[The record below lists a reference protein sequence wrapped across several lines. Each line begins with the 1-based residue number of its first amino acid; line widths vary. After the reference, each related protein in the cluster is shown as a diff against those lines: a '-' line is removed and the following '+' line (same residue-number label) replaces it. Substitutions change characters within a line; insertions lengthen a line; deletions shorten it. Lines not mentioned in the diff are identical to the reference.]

1 VNSQEAKDILLLYR
15 PAVDRH
21 DPDFTEALALA
32 QADPE
37 LSSWFQQHCA
47 FQNAAASAFNSIPV
61 PDGFKEQILSER
73 RAHLTLS
80 SRRKLLAAVSATVI
94 LACAGVFTFRSFQ
107 SRPPL
112 DNSFAN
118 FQSSMIGKVLRYP
131 KMDLLTNDLQAIR
144 QELGQANLP
153 FTAALDKTAG
163 TGCAKLEW
171 HDQHVSMVCFNS
183 GKISPPTK
191 PDLFL
196 FVVDKSAVKNP
207 PPAAPIIAHTKR
219 SLVSGSWTSGGRVY
233 VLAALGD
240 EDFLKQYF

>member
-1 VNSQEAKDILLLYR
+1 MNSQEAKDILLLYR
-15 PAVDRH
+15 PAVDR
-21 DPDFTEALALA
+21 DDAEFTEALALA

-37 LSSWFQQHCA
+37 LASWFQQHCA

-94 LACAGVFTFRSFQ
+94 LACVSIFTFRSFQ
-107 SRPPL
+107 PRPAL

-118 FQSSMIGKVLRYP
+118 FQSSMIGKILRYP

-144 QELGQANLP
+144 QELGQTNLP

-171 HDQHVSMVCFNS
+171 HDKPVSMVCFNS
-183 GKISPPTK
+183 GKNGAPTK

-196 FVVDKSAVKNP
+196 FVVDKSAIKDP
-207 PPAAPIIAHTKR
+207 PPTAPLIAHARKT
-219 SLVSGSWTSGGRVY
+219 LVSGGWSSGDKIY

-240 EDFLKQYF
+240 EEFLKQYF